1 MRLLPV
7 IGVLLGLGWFFS
19 SSAEEVIGGIPPF
32 YTTVQGE
39 KLIGWMYVGR
49 STRVLILS
57 KSRRNGC
64 SGLVL
69 NARIL
74 SRFEPER
81 CFLLFWFSGVTE
93 KGVSYR
99 AFFPLG
105 GTMYDFLM
113 FDRVQF
119 YLLAAL
125 CNCFCERSK
134 KSDDFMAA
142 LHANARAR

>member
-19 SSAEEVIGGIPPF
+19 SSAEEVIGEFPRFIQRF
-32 YTTVQGE
+32 KGE

-81 CFLLFWFSGVTE
+81 CSSLFGFPASRKEESLIGL
-93 KGVSYR
+93 S
-99 AFFPLG
+99 FPLAEPC
-105 GTMYDFLM
+105 MIF
-113 FDRVQF
+113 
-119 YLLAAL
+119 
-125 CNCFCERSK
+125 
-134 KSDDFMAA
+134 
-142 LHANARAR
+142 